1 MDINEQIIIIC
12 AKYEYVRVHRIWYT
26 ILYLCYS
33 IYGTYKP
40 GAWSMDRYFLAY
52 VCTYPYTSYRVLLPE
67 LPLLLKKIVY
77 RNLRTVSCTC
87 MVLDL
92 FSFYFPQHFTF
103 LKTNTPPNRG
113 TPSLL
118 FYSNETN

>member
-67 LPLLLKKIVY
+67 LPLLLKKLFTEIYVQY
-77 RNLRTVSCTC
+77 L
-87 MVLDL
+87 VLAW
-92 FSFYFPQHFTF
+92 FSISSPFTS
-103 LKTNTPPNRG
+103 
-113 TPSLL
+113 PSTLL
-118 FYSNETN
+118 F